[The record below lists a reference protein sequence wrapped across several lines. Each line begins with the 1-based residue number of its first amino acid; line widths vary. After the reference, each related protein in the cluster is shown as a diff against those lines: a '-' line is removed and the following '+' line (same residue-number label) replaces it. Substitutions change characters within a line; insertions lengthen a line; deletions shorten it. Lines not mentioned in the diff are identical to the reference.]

1 MYMAFH
7 LLNNQEMKT
16 VRQKELDLKSG
27 LQLDAMPLFTNRED
41 GHIEF
46 NGVQIQVINT
56 GVSIDI
62 RYETN
67 PVDINL
73 AQTSTPD
80 KHYEVAESIDHLFRS
95 ESTVQSLLIGIYKLI
110 SSNEAGRVIGKITQ
124 LSLVEHAVLKCLKT
138 TKRWDI
144 ALDGQN
150 IIAQMR

>member
-1 MYMAFH
+1 
-7 LLNNQEMKT
+7 MKT

-62 RYETN
+62 RYETD

-80 KHYEVAESIDHLFRS
+80 KHYEVAESIDWIIAFNLPPLCSH
-95 ESTVQSLLIGIYKLI
+95 SLPLI
-110 SSNEAGRVIGKITQ
+110 SKLLTTHCSQ
-124 LSLVEHAVLKCLKT
+124 FT
-138 TKRWDI
+138 TKI
-144 ALDGQN
+144 EMFSML
-150 IIAQMR
+150 IE